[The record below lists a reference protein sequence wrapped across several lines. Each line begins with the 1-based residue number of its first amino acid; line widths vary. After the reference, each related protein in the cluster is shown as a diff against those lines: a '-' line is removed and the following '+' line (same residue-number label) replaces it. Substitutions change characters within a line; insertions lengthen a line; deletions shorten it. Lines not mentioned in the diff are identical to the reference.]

1 MKDGEDKKL
10 KKIFKKKLK
19 IKKLL
24 HHKCQE
30 TELQISS
37 AIGQTDR

>member
-10 KKIFKKKLK
+10 KKKKLK